1 MADRLQRMYQEGV
14 MTDTKLL
21 IVADDLT
28 GGLDTGVQF
37 ARQGI
42 AVRVVTDPDQE
53 GGWTRTKAQ
62 VLVAVSETRHAAPED
77 AFEKVYR
84 LISAGRRAG
93 IPYFYKKTD
102 SALRG
107 NIGAELDAA
116 LKASGAEV
124 LSFLPAYP
132 AMNRITVG
140 GRHYINGVPAE
151 QSVFGKDPFDPV
163 AESDVRKLIA
173 GQTDAPVTAREGAG
187 AGILVVD
194 GSSGEEL
201 LAAGKRLLAKGYLT
215 VSAGC
220 AGFAAFLPE
229 LLGLHREEV
238 PLDFNT
244 GDGLLV
250 ISGSLNPVTVR
261 QIGYAQKNGYV
272 RISVKPGQGEA
283 AERAAAAQSGET
295 AAEGTRDNAPAVA
308 LSREKWAILDS
319 TGLDPEEESFRDY
332 MRRKGIDSGEAR
344 ERIAAYLAEI
354 MAETEERNKDPRED
368 TKGRTVMI
376 IGGDTLLACL
386 RRLGCRELQPLAE
399 LFPGVVLSLYRAGG
413 KEKFL
418 ISKSGGFGSET
429 LLADLKELIEK
440 KQTMTG
446 GKL

>member
-62 VLVAVSETRHAAPED
+62 VLVAMSETRHAAPED

-140 GRHYINGVPAE
+140 GRHYIDGVPAE

-173 GQTDAPVTAREGAG
+173 GQTDAPVITREGAG

-250 ISGSLNPVTVR
+250 ISGSLNPVTAR
-261 QIGYAQKNGYV
+261 QIGYALKNGYV
-272 RISVKPGQGEA
+272 RISVKPGPGEA
-283 AERAAAAQSGET
+283 
-295 AAEGTRDNAPAVA
+295 AVA

-332 MRRKGIDSGEAR
+332 MRGKGIDSGEAR

-413 KEKFL
+413 REKFL
-418 ISKSGGFGSET
+418 ISKSGGFGNET
-429 LLADLKELIEK
+429 LLADLKEMMEK
-440 KQTMTG
+440 KQIMTG

>member
-1 MADRLQRMYQEGV
+1 M
-14 MTDTKLL
+14 
-21 IVADDLT
+21 
-28 GGLDTGVQF
+28 
-37 ARQGI
+37 
-42 AVRVVTDPDQE
+42 
-53 GGWTRTKAQ
+53 
-62 VLVAVSETRHAAPED
+62 SETRHAAPED
-77 AFEKVYR
+77 AFGKVYR

-140 GRHYINGVPAE
+140 GRHYIDGVPAE

-173 GQTDAPVTAREGAG
+173 GQTDAPVITREGAG

-238 PLDFNT
+238 P
-244 GDGLLV
+244 
-250 ISGSLNPVTVR
+250 
-261 QIGYAQKNGYV
+261 
-272 RISVKPGQGEA
+272 
-283 AERAAAAQSGET
+283 
-295 AAEGTRDNAPAVA
+295 
-308 LSREKWAILDS
+308 
-319 TGLDPEEESFRDY
+319 
-332 MRRKGIDSGEAR
+332 
-344 ERIAAYLAEI
+344 
-354 MAETEERNKDPRED
+354 
-368 TKGRTVMI
+368 
-376 IGGDTLLACL
+376 
-386 RRLGCRELQPLAE
+386 
-399 LFPGVVLSLYRAGG
+399 
-413 KEKFL
+413 
-418 ISKSGGFGSET
+418 
-429 LLADLKELIEK
+429 
-440 KQTMTG
+440 
-446 GKL
+446 

>member
-62 VLVAVSETRHAAPED
+62 VLVAMSETRHAAPED

-140 GRHYINGVPAE
+140 GRHYIDGVSAE

-250 ISGSLNPVTVR
+250 ISGSLNPVTAR
-261 QIGYAQKNGYV
+261 QIGYALKNGYV
-272 RISVKPGQGEA
+272 RISVKPGPGEA
-283 AERAAAAQSGET
+283 
-295 AAEGTRDNAPAVA
+295 AVA

-332 MRRKGIDSGEAR
+332 MRGKGIDSGEAR

-413 KEKFL
+413 REKFL

>member
-62 VLVAVSETRHAAPED
+62 VLVAMSETRHAAPED

-140 GRHYINGVPAE
+140 GRHYIDGVPAE

-250 ISGSLNPVTVR
+250 ISGSLNPVTAR
-261 QIGYAQKNGYV
+261 QIGYALKNGYV
-272 RISVKPGQGEA
+272 RISVKPGPGEA
-283 AERAAAAQSGET
+283 
-295 AAEGTRDNAPAVA
+295 AVA

-332 MRRKGIDSGEAR
+332 MRGKGIDSGEAR

-354 MAETEERNKDPRED
+354 MAETEEWNKDPRED
-368 TKGRTVMI
+368 SKGRTVMI
-376 IGGDTLLACL
+376 IGGDTLLSCL

-413 KEKFL
+413 REKFL
-418 ISKSGGFGSET
+418 ISKSGGFGNET
-429 LLADLKELIEK
+429 LLADLKEMMEK
-440 KQTMTG
+440 KQIMTG